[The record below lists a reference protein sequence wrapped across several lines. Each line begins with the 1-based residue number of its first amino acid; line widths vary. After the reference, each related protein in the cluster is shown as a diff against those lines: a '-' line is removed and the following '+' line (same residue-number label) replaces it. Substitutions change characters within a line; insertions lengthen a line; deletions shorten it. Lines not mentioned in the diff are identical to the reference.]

1 MIQEFASVAR
11 VTVETLRTDPEIFDI
26 WAEMVTAGERLAN
39 FRPIMNHPT
48 SEHEQRV
55 ASFGTQL
62 ICNGRD
68 LIFHITR
75 ARVAM
80 PKSTRDFVERCD
92 TYAATGIVTM
102 MPIPLPG

>member
-1 MIQEFASVAR
+1 M
-11 VTVETLRTDPEIFDI
+11 DPDICDI

-39 FRPIMNHPT
+39 FRPIMQNPP

-62 ICNGRD
+62 IGNGRD
-68 LIFHITR
+68 LIFHIVR

-80 PKSTRDFVERCD
+80 PKSTRDFIQRCEA
-92 TYAATGIVTM
+92 YAATGIVTM
-102 MPIPLPG
+102 MPIPLPK